1 MAWDCSITVRRRCGG
16 GRSPRRS
23 VCSAPDWPALAEP
36 GAVCNRGR
44 KGAGRLCLPAPF
56 WTVTLNRVSNP
67 LAALSSRRRNGANAE
82 HGAKLAG
89 VPRRDL
95 LDALRARGAM
105 QRPDEARS
113 SDETDDLAERLEQR
127 RAGSG
132 RSAAPAPHY
141 ATRRH
146 ALQVV
151 YMGASCRNRWYTS
164 SARSMRRARC
174 DWSPLLN
181 PGPISAKTNRLPAAC
196 RV

>member
-1 MAWDCSITVRRRCGG
+1 MAWDCSITVRGRCS
-16 GRSPRRS
+16 GRSPWRS
-23 VCSAPDWPALAEP
+23 VCAAPDGPALAEP
-36 GAVCNRGR
+36 GAVYNRGR

-82 HGAKLAG
+82 HGAELAG

-95 LDALRARGAM
+95 LDALCARSAM
-105 QRPDEARS
+105 RRPDEARS
-113 SDETDDLAERLEQR
+113 ADETDDLAERLEQR

-132 RSAAPAPHY
+132 CSAAPAPHY

-146 ALQVV
+146 ALQST
-151 YMGASCRNRWYTS
+151 GASCRNRWYTS